1 MKIISSILVAV
12 AMFASSAAQA
22 QVFTDNFSDGVI
34 GQFWQ
39 LMDNSS
45 TVSITETSGRIQFA
59 STPASGD
66 PIGDF
71 RVAGYAAKNWRLLTT
86 SDIQAKV
93 KFYSYPQGAGSAD
106 ESQAGIGISM
116 YTEGAVI
123 SQAGLVPGIVIGLGQ
138 IRIIGYSP
146 PLLRFIAAD
155 TVYSDGSWSTINQF
169 VSTSAPF
176 TSFIDPYNPQGG
188 IVAQIPISGTI
199 YLTYLTS
206 TDQLKVSVIGFND
219 PDSFYIANA
228 TLGRHLP
235 VQLALGGFAN
245 NSSTLSGTNA
255 WFDDFEV
262 TSGVM
267 NAAPVAPSASQ
278 GTFSDRVR
286 VSWTPGRG
294 CTSHKIYRSISGQ
307 SEAFIT
313 TVGSTVTSYD
323 DLALPVGVSASYR
336 IEAIFSGGLPA
347 FSAVSSLGW
356 RAPPAPTGVSA
367 SDGTSTLHVTVTWAA
382 ATGATGY
389 QIFRSGTVAAIGT
402 VGAVLTYSDTTAV
415 AGTSYTYTV
424 KATGAL
430 GVSAASVGNTGYRQ
444 LTAPLSVAATD
455 GTLTTGVTVTW
466 AASTGA
472 TGYQIFRSGTV
483 AAIGTVGAVLTYSDT
498 TAVAGTSYTYTVKAT
513 GAVGVSAASVGNTG
527 YRNRAAP
534 TNCVAS
540 DNDTTKVRVTW
551 TLAAAGTPA
560 GTGYEVGRRIVGGTL
575 LVLTTPPLSATTVQ
589 YDDMTAVPGTVYT
602 YEVRA
607 KYVLIGSS
615 PATTVATLPTIDSG
629 LRPTGA
635 TGGGD
640 GGIAGGPESSTSLPG
655 GSGHEGGESEP
666 FAGGSGNSQNE
677 STDPTGES
685 ADTPSEDGDIP
696 DFCTTVALNLGG
708 QIDTLE
714 AELASH
720 GDDPETAITQNLLK
734 SMRALLVAGID
745 NELVVCAMA
754 RGDVTLDG
762 AINDDDLATFLE
774 SWLACDLVGADLN
787 RDGRITNDDLAI
799 VLSAIDEA
807 NAKDNPETQSPETQ
821 SR

>member
-424 KATGAL
+424 KATGA
-430 GVSAASVGNTGYRQ
+430 
-444 LTAPLSVAATD
+444 
-455 GTLTTGVTVTW
+455 
-466 AASTGA
+466 
-472 TGYQIFRSGTV
+472 
-483 AAIGTVGAVLTYSDT
+483 
-498 TAVAGTSYTYTVKAT
+498 
-513 GAVGVSAASVGNTG
+513 VGVSAASVGNTG